1 MARQAHIV
9 SFEDARDR
17 SRRYTS
23 SLSLAGGNRVNATD
37 DERADDTLEQQLSRA
52 DARRRQRAKQRAD
65 KMFDRQFS
73 QSRTASVPEEGMP
86 RPALYEGK
94 MGSTHRKSARMQRSS
109 SVGSPSV
116 KINPAG
122 WFSNM
127 PVSTRGLKLATA
139 LLCCVLACTFLY
151 VPAQQYYQAQRE
163 HDRLAAEYSIIE
175 SRNDTLDVQND
186 ILASDAGLEDAVR
199 QKYGYI
205 KTGEQTAV
213 VTGLS
218 ENATDTSRDSDN
230 IEANVLSSSVKPPE
244 EWYTPM
250 LDAFFGVE

>member
-9 SFEDARDR
+9 SFEDARNR

-23 SLSLAGGNRVNATD
+23 SLSLAGETRAGEAD
-37 DERADDTLEQQLSRA
+37 DERADEAFEQQLSRA
-52 DARRRQRAKQRAD
+52 EARRRQRAKQRAD

-73 QSRTASVPEEGMP
+73 HSQAASVPEEGAP
-86 RPALYEGK
+86 RPALYEGR

-109 SVGSPSV
+109 SAGSPSA

-122 WFSNM
+122 WLSSV
-127 PVSTRGLKLATA
+127 PVSARGLKVATA
-139 LLCCVLACTFLY
+139 LLCCVLVCMFLY

-163 HDRLAAEYSIIE
+163 HDRLSAEYDIIE
-175 SRNDTLDVQND
+175 ARNDTLDVQND
-186 ILASDAGLEDAVR
+186 ILASDEGLEDAVR

-205 KTGEQTAV
+205 KAGEQTAI

-250 LDAFFGVE
+250 LDAFFGVD